1 MDYSKFDP
9 ESRALLEDIATEILT
24 RQGIHSPAD
33 SQLENVVNS
42 FFEAYNDNYEFKS
55 QLVSNLEDAMD
66 IEEER
71 SLGDVEY
78 SLPQGII
85 EFQDKL
91 DDFGLDLPLAKDGD
105 HYLEW
110 YSDVGEDMIFDF
122 EVESPC
128 SLSELCDIFYDMA
141 ENFDVNEHVSLWVES
156 AGRNG
161 VPDIET
167 LIDDA
172 KEQKQKLEDLAKDL
186 RDICRH
192 TINAE
197 DTIEILK
204 SDEGI
209 CIVHNEDEKT
219 FSFYNLDTKSH
230 YLQNMKVDGIMS
242 DLYLI
247 ADETYT
253 TSAVKDVDISNMYV
267 DTNKDPSQN
276 RNLVLNQT
284 DNLNLS

>member
-9 ESRALLEDIATEILT
+9 ESRALLEDIATEILA

-42 FFEAYNDNYEFKS
+42 FFEAYNENYEFKS

-71 SLGDVEY
+71 NLGDVEY
-78 SLPQGII
+78 SLPQGIM

-91 DDFGLDLPLAKDGD
+91 DDFGLDLPLADDGE

-110 YSDVGEDMIFDF
+110 HSDAGEDMIFDF

-128 SLSELCDIFYDMA
+128 SLSELCDIFSDMA
-141 ENFDVNEHVSLWVES
+141 ENFDVSEHVSLWAES

-167 LIDDA
+167 LVDDA
-172 KEQKQKLEDLAKDL
+172 KEQKRVLEELAKDL
-186 RDICRH
+186 REICNH
-192 TINAE
+192 TIDANE
-197 DTIEILK
+197 TVDILK

-209 CIVHNEDEKT
+209 CIVYNGAEET
-219 FSFYNLDTKSH
+219 LSFYNSDRLNH
-230 YLQNMKVDGIMS
+230 NLQNIEVNGIMS
-242 DLYLI
+242 DLDLI

-253 TSAVKDVDISNMYV
+253 LAGVKDVDISNMSA
-267 DTNKDPSQN
+267 DDNNDPSQN
-276 RNLVLNQT
+276 RNLALNQA

>member
-42 FFEAYNDNYEFKS
+42 FFEAYNENYEFKS

-78 SLPQGII
+78 SLPQGIM

-91 DDFGLDLPLAKDGD
+91 DDFGLDLPLADEGY
-105 HYLEW
+105 HELEW
-110 YSDVGEDMIFDF
+110 HSDAGEDMILDF
-122 EVESPC
+122 EISHPC
-128 SLSELCDIFYDMA
+128 SLNELCDEISSQLEA
-141 ENFDVNEHVSLWVES
+141 FDVDEHVSLWAES

-161 VPDIET
+161 VPDAVT
-167 LIDDA
+167 LVDDA
-172 KEQKQKLEDLAKDL
+172 REQKRVLEELAKDL
-186 RDICRH
+186 REICNH
-192 TINAE
+192 TIDVNE
-197 DTIEILK
+197 TVDILK

-209 CIVHNEDEKT
+209 CIVYNGAEET
-219 FSFYNLDTKSH
+219 LSFYNSDRLNH
-230 YLQNMKVDGIMS
+230 NLQNIEVNGIMS
-242 DLYLI
+242 DLDLSV
-247 ADETYT
+247 DETYT
-253 TSAVKDVDISNMYV
+253 LAGVKDVDISNMSA
-267 DTNKDPSQN
+267 DDNKDPSQN
-276 RNLVLNQT
+276 RNLALNQA

>member
-55 QLVSNLEDAMD
+55 QLVSNLEDAMN

-78 SLPQGII
+78 SLPQGIM

-110 YSDVGEDMIFDF
+110 YSDAGEDMILDF
-122 EVESPC
+122 EISHPC
-128 SLSELCDIFYDMA
+128 SLNELCDEISSQLEA
-141 ENFDVNEHVSLWVES
+141 FDVDEHVSLWTES

-161 VPDIET
+161 VPDIVT
-167 LIDDA
+167 LVDDA
-172 KEQKQKLEDLAKDL
+172 KEQKRVLEELAKDL
-186 RDICRH
+186 REICNH
-192 TINAE
+192 TIDANE
-197 DTIEILK
+197 TVDILK

-219 FSFYNLDTKSH
+219 FSFYNADSKSH
-230 YLQNMKVDGIMS
+230 YLQNIEVDGIMS

-253 TSAVKDVDISNMYV
+253 TSAVKDVDVSKMYV

-276 RNLVLNQT
+276 RNLALNQT